1 MKKKIVVLGGGFAG
15 LQFCRSLNPEL
26 FDITLID
33 RQNHH
38 QFQPLFYQVAAS
50 QIEPANI
57 SFPLRSVFRNQPQ
70 VQIRMAEVLTLDTN
84 SQQVRTTAGVFP
96 YDLLVLATGCRTNF
110 FGNEALARNALTLK
124 TTADAIRIR
133 NHILSL
139 FERMVIA
146 PPEEQ
151 DQLCTIVIAGAG
163 PTGVELAGAFAE
175 IRRDVLP
182 RDYPGV
188 DFSKLAVYL
197 VEGSQDTLVSMSE
210 ASRKE
215 SRRYLE
221 GLGVTVKTGTLV
233 KTFDGRTVIFQD
245 GSSIRT
251 ETLIWAAGVI
261 ANRPEGLPETSK
273 APGNRVRVNRLN
285 QVENAGSVYALGDL
299 AYMETPKYPKGHPQ
313 VANVALSQ
321 ARLLAKNLEKL
332 EKGRRPDEFEY
343 RDLGSMATI
352 GKHKAVVDF
361 PFLHV
366 KGYPAWL
373 IWMFLHLM
381 LILSVK
387 NKLLIFINWA
397 WNYVSYD
404 SSLRLI
410 FTAPETQKQNDSP

>member
-1 MKKKIVVLGGGFAG
+1 MKKKVVVLGGGFAG
-15 LQFCRSLNPEL
+15 LQFCRSLNKKI

-70 VQIRMAEVLTLDTN
+70 VQIRMAEVKTVDTT
-84 SQQVRTTAGVFP
+84 SRTVKTTAGDFSF
-96 YDLLVLATGCRTNF
+96 DILVLATGCRTNF
-110 FGNEALARNALTLK
+110 FGNEALARHALTLK

-139 FERMVIA
+139 FERMVVA
-146 PPEEQ
+146 PPDEQ
-151 DQLCTIVIAGAG
+151 EHLCNIVIAGAG

-182 RDYPGV
+182 RDFPGV
-188 DFSKLAVYL
+188 DFSKLTVYL
-197 VEGSQDTLVSMSE
+197 VEGSPDTLAAMSE
-210 ASRKE
+210 ASRTE

-221 GLGVTVKTGTLV
+221 GLGVTVKTGTMV
-233 KTFDGRTVIFQD
+233 KTFDGRTVFFQD

-261 ANRPEGLPETSK
+261 ANRPEGLPEANK

-285 QVENAGSVYALGDL
+285 QVEGTNQIFALGDL

-321 ARLLAKNLEKL
+321 ARFLAKNLEKL
-332 EKGRRPDEFEY
+332 EKGHRAGEFEY

-410 FTAPETQKQNDSP
+410 FTAPETKKANDSP